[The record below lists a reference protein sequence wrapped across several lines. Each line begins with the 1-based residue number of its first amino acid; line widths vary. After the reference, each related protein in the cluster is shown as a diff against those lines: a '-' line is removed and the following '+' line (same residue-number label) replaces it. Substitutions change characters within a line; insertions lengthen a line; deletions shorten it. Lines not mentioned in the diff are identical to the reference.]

1 MKKLLFWMLITL
13 ILSSTQ
19 SYAIVLDDAVSWLH
33 DNGLTMFSNTT
44 DYKPN
49 NYIRRDEAAKFFVNY
64 AKLLGIADY
73 TKDDSQC
80 KFSDISQSHSDLQ
93 NIVIES
99 CKLWLFQWSS
109 GKFLPRNGIT
119 NGQAITVLIRL
130 IDGRQSESWVTHR
143 SDNYYKKANEL
154 NLLNNV
160 SMNNKTSSATR
171 GNIAILLYNIQDT
184 ESEISWYNSGDIED
198 FISSLLDV

>member
-1 MKKLLFWMLITL
+1 MKKLLFWILITV
-13 ILSSTQ
+13 ILSSTHTH
-19 SYAIVLDDAVSWLH
+19 AALLDDAVAWLH
-33 DNGLTMFSNTT
+33 ENGLTMFSNTT
-44 DYKPN
+44 DYRPD

-64 AKLLGIADY
+64 VKLMGSTEY
-73 TKDDSQC
+73 TKDDSEC

-119 NGQAITVLIRL
+119 NAQAITVLVRL
-130 IDGRQSESWVTHR
+130 VDGRQSESGVSHR
-143 SDNYYKKANEL
+143 SDNYYKRAREL

-160 SMNNKTSSATR
+160 SMNNKTSSASR
-171 GNIAILLYNIQDT
+171 WNIAILLYNIQDT
-184 ESEISWYNSGDIED
+184 ESNVWYDPQAIED
-198 FISSLLDV
+198 FIAQILDV